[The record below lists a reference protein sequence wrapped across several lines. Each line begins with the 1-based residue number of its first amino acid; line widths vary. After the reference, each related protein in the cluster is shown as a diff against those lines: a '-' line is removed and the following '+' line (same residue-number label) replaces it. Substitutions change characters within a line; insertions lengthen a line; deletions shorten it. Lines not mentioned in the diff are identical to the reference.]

1 MEYMSQEGFDKLVAE
16 LRQMENV
23 ELPQGKRGYR
33 GGS

>member
-23 ELPQGKRGYR
+23 EFATSKRSYR
-33 GGS
+33 